1 MGGAINYNAPDREKI
16 KAGEIDETIVKIR
29 DLSNIVRKNGKL
41 AVNLRA
47 GKMEERGNKTIICS
61 VFFLDIV
68 EYSKKSVA
76 GQISLKERFN
86 AFLSIAIRDVPVND
100 RIILDTGDGA
110 AISFLGDI
118 SDALHAAL
126 SMRSSLLNEGVRME
140 PPLLVR
146 IGINLGPVRLV
157 KDINGQPNIVGD
169 GINVAQRV
177 MGFSD
182 PGQILVSRSYYDA
195 VSRLSQEYA
204 GMFHYQGSRTDKHV
218 REHEVYA
225 IGYPGDFTSTQ
236 RSFAKQSKYVGATGV
251 HAVLFKLENYWDMF
265 VANMA
270 KWERRSLEVYQNSS
284 RRQRVAILG
293 SAAVL
298 LLSLLLALAFKMM
311 SHPAAKIPPVAMVKQ
326 SKPDAP
332 QAHSGVVAE
341 PPVDNKVQL
350 HLDTKV
356 PTPPAVSAQKKENRP
371 EKHKAPVL
379 TEKKVQGVNQSSR
392 VRTLVETTGAPA
404 VLNLVIVP
412 WGEVYLDGRM
422 QGVSPPLL
430 EMQVVAGKHVI
441 KIRNTSFPEFTQVL
455 VVKSGEK
462 IKIRYSFA
470 K

>member
-1 MGGAINYNAPDREKI
+1 VLLEK
-16 KAGEIDETIVKIR
+16 T
-29 DLSNIVRKNGKL
+29 
-41 AVNLRA
+41 VNLPKLKS
-47 GKMEERGNKTIICS
+47 GNMEERGNKTIICS
-61 VFFLDIV
+61 VIFLDIV
-68 EYSKKSVA
+68 EYSKKSVS

-146 IGINLGPVRLV
+146 IGVNLGPVRLV

-182 PGQILVSRSYYDA
+182 PGQILVSRSYFDA

-236 RSFAKQSKYVGATGV
+236 RNLSKQSRHAGATGFN
-251 HAVLFKLENYWDMF
+251 AMLFKVENYWDMF
-265 VANMA
+265 VDNMA
-270 KWERRSLEVYQNSS
+270 KWERRAIEMFGNATS
-284 RRQRVAILG
+284 RQRVAIIGIAVVVLV
-293 SAAVL
+293 SILAVL
-298 LLSLLLALAFKMM
+298 TVRIVSR
-311 SHPAAKIPPVAMVKQ
+311 PAAKVPSIALAEQGKSDVGP
-326 SKPDAP
+326 
-332 QAHSGVVAE
+332 AHSGVSASTSLE
-341 PPVDNKVQL
+341 NKV
-350 HLDTKV
+350 TNSPVAK
-356 PTPPAVSAQKKENRP
+356 TAKNENKAEGRKKT
-371 EKHKAPVL
+371 ASSD
-379 TEKKVQGVNQSSR
+379 KKVQGIKKSSR
-392 VRTLVETTGAPA
+392 VRTLAQTTGAPG
-404 VLNLVIVP
+404 VVSLVIKP
-412 WGEVYLDGRM
+412 WGEVSLDGRI

-430 EMQVVAGKHVI
+430 ELQVVEGKHEI
-441 KIRNTSFPEFTQVL
+441 KIRNTTFPAETRVIM
-455 VVKSGEK
+455 VKSGEK
-462 IKIRYSFA
+462 IKIRHTFA
-470 K
+470 N

>member
-1 MGGAINYNAPDREKI
+1 
-16 KAGEIDETIVKIR
+16 
-29 DLSNIVRKNGKL
+29 
-41 AVNLRA
+41 
-47 GKMEERGNKTIICS
+47 MEERGNKTIICS

-68 EYSKKSVA
+68 EYSKKSVS

-146 IGINLGPVRLV
+146 MGINLGPVRLV

-169 GINVAQRV
+169 GINVSQRV
-177 MGFSD
+177 MGFAD

-204 GMFHYQGSRTDKHV
+204 GMFHFQGSRTDKHV

-236 RSFAKQSKYVGATGV
+236 RSLSKQSRQVGATGFDV
-251 HAVLFKLENYWDMF
+251 VLYKLENLWDSF
-265 VANMA
+265 ADTMA
-270 KWERRSLEVYQNSS
+270 RWERIAVETYRNASGQ
-284 RRQRVAILG
+284 QRAAIIGVGTL
-293 SAAVL
+293 VL
-298 LLSLLLALAFKMM
+298 LLLVTVMVMLAGR
-311 SHPAAKIPPVAMVKQ
+311 
-326 SKPDAP
+326 PDAKSEQEASAKTGKTQTAAATTQKISP
-332 QAHSGVVAE
+332 DESGKQAA
-341 PPVDNKVQL
+341 
-350 HLDTKV
+350 
-356 PTPPAVSAQKKENRP
+356 PA
-371 EKHKAPVL
+371 
-379 TEKKVQGVNQSSR
+379 EKKVQGVKQSSR
-392 VRTLVETTGAPA
+392 VRTLAETTGAPA
-404 VLNLVIVP
+404 VVSLVVLP

-430 EMQVVAGKHVI
+430 ELQVVAGKHEI
-441 KIRNTSFPEFTQVL
+441 KIRNTTFPAYTQVIK
-455 VVKSGEK
+455 VKSGEK
-462 IKIRYSFA
+462 IKIKHTFA
-470 K
+470 N

>member
-1 MGGAINYNAPDREKI
+1 
-16 KAGEIDETIVKIR
+16 
-29 DLSNIVRKNGKL
+29 
-41 AVNLRA
+41 
-47 GKMEERGNKTIICS
+47 MEQRNNKTIICS

-118 SDALHAAL
+118 EDALQAAL
-126 SMRSSLLNEGVRME
+126 SMRSSLLGEGVRME
-140 PPLLVR
+140 PTLLVR
-146 IGINLGPVRLV
+146 MGVNLGPVRLV

-177 MGFSD
+177 MGFAD

-236 RSFAKQSKYVGATGV
+236 RSVALKEEIEHSTGWHKAIATTKIYWEEFIHNV
-251 HAVLFKLENYWDMF
+251 AV
-265 VANMA
+265 
-270 KWERRSLEVYQNSS
+270 WERRGIDAFKNASTVQKVTVVGISTVLMFSM
-284 RRQRVAILG
+284 ILG
-293 SAAVL
+293 IYKLANRPAVP
-298 LLSLLLALAFKMM
+298 K
-311 SHPAAKIPPVAMVKQ
+311 VKQ
-326 SKPDAP
+326 
-332 QAHSGVVAE
+332 VVATSPVVSPASAVIAPPQPVVHE
-341 PPVDNKVQL
+341 P
-350 HLDTKV
+350 
-356 PTPPAVSAQKKENRP
+356 
-371 EKHKAPVL
+371 
-379 TEKKVQGVNQSSR
+379 EKKVQGVKQSSR
-392 VRTLVETTGAPA
+392 VRTLVETTGGPA
-404 VLNLVIVP
+404 VVSLAVLP
-412 WGEVYLDGRM
+412 WGEIYLDGKL

-430 EMQVVAGKHVI
+430 ELQVVAGTHKMEIRNSSFPVYKEVI
-441 KIRNTSFPEFTQVL
+441 KAKP
-455 VVKSGEK
+455 GEK
-462 IKIRYSFA
+462 IKIKHSF

>member
-1 MGGAINYNAPDREKI
+1 
-16 KAGEIDETIVKIR
+16 
-29 DLSNIVRKNGKL
+29 
-41 AVNLRA
+41 
-47 GKMEERGNKTIICS
+47 MEERGNKTIICS

-68 EYSKKSVA
+68 EYSKKSVS

-146 IGINLGPVRLV
+146 MGINLGPVRLV

-236 RSFAKQSKYVGATGV
+236 RKVSKQSRQAEATGFD
-251 HAVLFKLENYWDMF
+251 AVLFRLENYWDTLLDT
-265 VANMA
+265 MA
-270 KWERRSLEVYQNSS
+270 RWERHVVEAF
-284 RRQRVAILG
+284 RRASGRRRAAILG
-293 SAAVL
+293 ASAFVLISAITLMVKLASRPEVQHVQVAAVPGADGMQA
-298 LLSLLLALAFKMM
+298 SAV
-311 SHPAAKIPPVAMVKQ
+311 AAAPV
-326 SKPDAP
+326 
-332 QAHSGVVAE
+332 
-341 PPVDNKVQL
+341 
-350 HLDTKV
+350 
-356 PTPPAVSAQKKENRP
+356 QKKEAGAA
-371 EKHKAPVL
+371 EAKKAAPSKKAGT
-379 TEKKVQGVNQSSR
+379 TEKKVQGVKQSSR
-392 VRTLVETTGAPA
+392 VRTLAETTGAPA
-404 VLNLVIVP
+404 VVSLVIQP
-412 WGEVYLDGRM
+412 WGEIYLDGRM
-422 QGVSPPLL
+422 QGVSPPLMEL
-430 EMQVVAGKHVI
+430 QVVAGTHEI
-441 KIRNTSFPEFTQVL
+441 KIRNTTFPTFTQAIK
-455 VVKSGEK
+455 VKSGEK
-462 IKIRYSFA
+462 IKIKHKFA
-470 K
+470 D

>member
-1 MGGAINYNAPDREKI
+1 
-16 KAGEIDETIVKIR
+16 
-29 DLSNIVRKNGKL
+29 
-41 AVNLRA
+41 
-47 GKMEERGNKTIICS
+47 MEERGNKTIICS

-146 IGINLGPVRLV
+146 IGVNLGPVRLV

-177 MGFSD
+177 MGFAD

-236 RSFAKQSKYVGATGV
+236 RSLSRQSRQAAATGFD
-251 HAVLFKLENYWDMF
+251 AVLFRMENYWDKF
-265 VANMA
+265 VTTLSR
-270 KWERRSLEVYQNSS
+270 WERRAVELYGKATQK
-284 RRQRVAILG
+284 QR
-293 SAAVL
+293 AAVISGVAVVM
-298 LLSLLLALAFKMM
+298 LSLLVAIAIKVS
-311 SHPAAKIPPVAMVKQ
+311 SHPAAKPAPVSLAAQGKVD
-326 SKPDAP
+326 SSH
-332 QAHSGVVAE
+332 AHSAVAA
-341 PPVDNKVQL
+341 PPAIADNKVQL

-356 PTPPAVSAQKKENRP
+356 QNPPAKSPVKKE
-371 EKHKAPVL
+371 
-379 TEKKVQGVNQSSR
+379 KKIVERNKKVEVEDKTAIVQGVKKSSR
-392 VRTLVETTGAPA
+392 VRTLIETTGAPA
-404 VLNLVIVP
+404 VVSLVIKP
-412 WGEVYLDGRM
+412 WGEIYLDGRM

-430 EMQVVAGKHVI
+430 ELQVVEGKHTI
-441 KIRNTSFPEFTQVL
+441 KIRNTTFPVETRVIQVA
-455 VVKSGEK
+455 SGEK
-462 IKIRYSFA
+462 IRIEHKFA
-470 K
+470 N

>member
-1 MGGAINYNAPDREKI
+1 
-16 KAGEIDETIVKIR
+16 
-29 DLSNIVRKNGKL
+29 
-41 AVNLRA
+41 
-47 GKMEERGNKTIICS
+47 MEERGNKTIICS

-146 IGINLGPVRLV
+146 MGVNLGPVRLV

-177 MGFSD
+177 MGFAD

-236 RSFAKQSKYVGATGV
+236 RSLTKQSRQAAATGFG
-251 HAVLFKLENYWDMF
+251 AVLLALGNYWDSF
-265 VANMA
+265 VDTMA
-270 KWERRSLEVYQNSS
+270 RWERRAVEAYGASGK
-284 RRQRVAILG
+284 QRATVIG
-293 SAAVL
+293 VAAVAL
-298 LLSLLLALAFKMM
+298 ISLLVLTVKVA
-311 SHPAAKIPPVAMVKQ
+311 SRPAAKSPQIASTEQ
-326 SKPDAP
+326 IKPDDKGQMSSAGTS
-332 QAHSGVVAE
+332 QETKDGVADGSSKTVASE
-341 PPVDNKVQL
+341 PP
-350 HLDTKV
+350 
-356 PTPPAVSAQKKENRP
+356 
-371 EKHKAPVL
+371 KAA
-379 TEKKVQGVNQSSR
+379 TSDKKVQGVKKSSR
-392 VRTLVETTGAPA
+392 VRTLAETTGAPA
-404 VLNLVIVP
+404 VVSLVVQP

-422 QGVSPPLL
+422 QGVSPPLMEL
-430 EMQVVAGKHVI
+430 QVVAGRHEI
-441 KIRNTSFPEFTQVL
+441 KIRNTTFPAVTQVIK
-455 VVKSGEK
+455 VKSGEK
-462 IKIRYSFA
+462 IKIKHKFA
-470 K
+470 N

>member
-1 MGGAINYNAPDREKI
+1 
-16 KAGEIDETIVKIR
+16 
-29 DLSNIVRKNGKL
+29 
-41 AVNLRA
+41 
-47 GKMEERGNKTIICS
+47 MEERGNKTIICS

-68 EYSKKSVA
+68 EYSKKSVS

-146 IGINLGPVRLV
+146 MGINLGPVRLV

-177 MGFSD
+177 MGFAD

-204 GMFHYQGSRTDKHV
+204 GMFHFQGSRTDKHV

-236 RSFAKQSKYVGATGV
+236 RTLSRQSRSAGATGFDLV
-251 HAVLFKLENYWDMF
+251 RYKLEDYWDSF
-265 VANMA
+265 VDVMA
-270 KWERRSLEVYQNSS
+270 RWERKAVELYRNASGK
-284 RRQRVAILG
+284 QRAGIVAGAGLLL
-293 SAAVL
+293 VL
-298 LLSLLLALAFKMM
+298 LVSGIVMLAGHSDAKK
-311 SHPAAKIPPVAMVKQ
+311 PA
-326 SKPDAP
+326 
-332 QAHSGVVAE
+332 QAA
-341 PPVDNKVQL
+341 
-350 HLDTKV
+350 
-356 PTPPAVSAQKKENRP
+356 AAQKGAV
-371 EKHKAPVL
+371 EKSTAVAANAALPSEAKSGNTAQKQVEPA
-379 TEKKVQGVNQSSR
+379 EKKIQGVKQSSR
-392 VRTLVETTGAPA
+392 VRTIQETTGAPA
-404 VLNLVIVP
+404 IVSLVVQP
-412 WGEVYLDGRM
+412 WGEVLLDNRM

-430 EMQVVAGKHVI
+430 ELQVVAGKHKI
-441 KIRNTSFPEFTQVL
+441 EIRNTTFPAYTEVIH
-455 VVKSGEK
+455 VKPGEK
-462 IKIRYSFA
+462 IKIKHVFG

>member
-1 MGGAINYNAPDREKI
+1 
-16 KAGEIDETIVKIR
+16 
-29 DLSNIVRKNGKL
+29 
-41 AVNLRA
+41 
-47 GKMEERGNKTIICS
+47 MEERGNKTIICS
-61 VFFLDIV
+61 VLFLDIA
-68 EYSKKSVA
+68 EYSKKSVS

-146 IGINLGPVRLV
+146 IGVNLGPVRLV

-177 MGFSD
+177 MGFAD

-236 RSFAKQSKYVGATGV
+236 RTLDKQTRHAGATGLN
-251 HAVLFKLENYWDMF
+251 AVLFRLENYWDSF
-265 VANMA
+265 VDTMA
-270 KWERRSLEVYQNSS
+270 RWERFAIDTFRNASS
-284 RRQRVAILG
+284 KQRTAIIGVAIV
-293 SAAVL
+293 AVF
-298 LLSLLLALAFKMM
+298 SLLALFVKIA
-311 SHPAAKIPPVAMVKQ
+311 SHSELKPAQLASIEPVKIDRLPASSVAETVQNNVVKEAPKGGEPESSKTTQKSKKIAAAEKKSRAAKKNA
-326 SKPDAP
+326 
-332 QAHSGVVAE
+332 
-341 PPVDNKVQL
+341 
-350 HLDTKV
+350 
-356 PTPPAVSAQKKENRP
+356 
-371 EKHKAPVL
+371 
-379 TEKKVQGVNQSSR
+379 R
-392 VRTLVETTGAPA
+392 VRTLAETTGAPA
-404 VLNLVIVP
+404 VVSLGILP

-422 QGVSPPLL
+422 QGVSPPLMEL
-430 EMQVVAGKHVI
+430 QVVEGKHEI
-441 KIRNTSFPEFTQVL
+441 KIRNTTFPTVTR
-455 VVKSGEK
+455 VITVKSGDK
-462 IKIRYSFA
+462 IKIKHRFA
-470 K
+470 N

>member
-1 MGGAINYNAPDREKI
+1 
-16 KAGEIDETIVKIR
+16 
-29 DLSNIVRKNGKL
+29 
-41 AVNLRA
+41 
-47 GKMEERGNKTIICS
+47 MEERGNKTIICS

-68 EYSKKSVA
+68 EYSKKSVS

-146 IGINLGPVRLV
+146 MGVNLGPVRLV

-177 MGFSD
+177 MGFAD

-204 GMFHYQGSRTDKHV
+204 GMFHYQGARTDKHV

-236 RSFAKQSKYVGATGV
+236 RSLAKQARQSSAKGFDV
-251 HAVLFKLENYWDMF
+251 VLFKLEDYWDDF
-265 VANMA
+265 AGTLA
-270 KWERRSLEVYQNSS
+270 RWERKVITSFRNASKM
-284 RRQRVAILG
+284 QRAALVA
-293 SAAVL
+293 AAVVVL
-298 LLSLLLALAFKMM
+298 GTVIGLAVKGGR
-311 SHPAAKIPPVAMVKQ
+311 SVKPA
-326 SKPDAP
+326 
-332 QAHSGVVAE
+332 VVASAE
-341 PPVDNKVQL
+341 QGKESSPKTTEQGAA
-350 HLDTKV
+350 
-356 PTPPAVSAQKKENRP
+356 PAQQEAAAAPAP
-371 EKHKAPVL
+371 ESSPQPAPKS
-379 TEKKVQGVNQSSR
+379 EKRVQGVKQSSR
-392 VRTLVETTGAPA
+392 VRTVEETIGAPA
-404 VLNLVIVP
+404 VVSLVIQP
-412 WGEVYLDGRM
+412 WGEVYLDGRK

-430 EMQVVAGKHVI
+430 ELQVVAGKHVI
-441 KIRNTSFPEFTQVL
+441 KIKNTTFPVVTKSVQV
-455 VVKSGEK
+455 KPGETLK
-462 IKIRYSFA
+462 IVHKFED
-470 K
+470 

>member
-1 MGGAINYNAPDREKI
+1 
-16 KAGEIDETIVKIR
+16 
-29 DLSNIVRKNGKL
+29 
-41 AVNLRA
+41 
-47 GKMEERGNKTIICS
+47 MEQRGNKTIICS

-68 EYSKKSVA
+68 EYSKKSVS

-146 IGINLGPVRLV
+146 MGVNLGPVRLV

-236 RSFAKQSKYVGATGV
+236 RSLSKQSRQAGATGFD
-251 HAVLFKLENYWDMF
+251 AVLFTLENYWDSFIHTMGR
-265 VANMA
+265 
-270 KWERRSLEVYQNSS
+270 WERRLIEAYRNASD
-284 RRQRVAILG
+284 RQRAAIISATGLALISLVVLTVVLASRPTAKVAQVASAEQAATERVTPEKAPSPAPKG
-293 SAAVL
+293 SA
-298 LLSLLLALAFKMM
+298 
-311 SHPAAKIPPVAMVKQ
+311 PE
-326 SKPDAP
+326 KP
-332 QAHSGVVAE
+332 
-341 PPVDNKVQL
+341 KK
-350 HLDTKV
+350 KV
-356 PTPPAVSAQKKENRP
+356 P
-371 EKHKAPVL
+371 
-379 TEKKVQGVNQSSR
+379 EKKVQGVKESSR
-392 VRTLVETTGAPA
+392 VRTLAETTGAPA
-404 VLNLVIVP
+404 VVSLVVQP
-412 WGEVYLDGRM
+412 WGEIYLDGRM

-430 EMQVVAGKHVI
+430 ELQVVAGKHEI
-441 KIRNTSFPEFTQVL
+441 KIRNTKFPVYTQVIR
-455 VVKSGEK
+455 VKSGQK
-462 IKIRYSFA
+462 IKIRHTFA
-470 K
+470 N